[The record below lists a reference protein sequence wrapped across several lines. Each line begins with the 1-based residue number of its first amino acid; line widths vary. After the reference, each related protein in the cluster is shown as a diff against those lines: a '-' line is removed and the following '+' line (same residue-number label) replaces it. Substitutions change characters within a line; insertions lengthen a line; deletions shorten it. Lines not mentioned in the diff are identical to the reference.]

1 MPGPIHHVYFIHG
14 IGQHSENWID
24 DDDLETTLRQ
34 KITDAW
40 GFYQP
45 KDGTINEHIA
55 LKSICYDNVFTE
67 LYEHWDAQASALLNH
82 ISGQPLKR
90 DKLTDYIG
98 TLRKPA
104 AEIANENELYT
115 HLLDLFWYRL
125 SGSIQSKIVAHVAR
139 QILDDVKDHYQ
150 TGSNT
155 FSIVAH
161 SMGTAVAHKV
171 LQDLYSERQ
180 FQDELSATIKFRMLM
195 QLSNTSLALSSDR
208 DRHYET
214 LVKPSQFA
222 NKGVCN
228 YMVNVS
234 HRLDPVSEL
243 VRFDPDLES
252 WLNRDEI
259 RQNRYQDIRISRIT
273 DPNVHSIVHY
283 FDNPKVQ
290 EAFFENILDR
300 NLPPRKKKQAW
311 ASFEA
316 RTPQGR
322 FKQMKKD
329 YEKVVQ
335 QKADDIEDYLNQ
347 IKQFFET
354 LKGLA

>member
-1 MPGPIHHVYFIHG
+1 M
-14 IGQHSENWID
+14 
-24 DDDLETTLRQ
+24 
-34 KITDAW
+34 
-40 GFYQP
+40 
-45 KDGTINEHIA
+45 
-55 LKSICYDNVFTE
+55 
-67 LYEHWDAQASALLNH
+67 
-82 ISGQPLKR
+82 
-90 DKLTDYIG
+90 
-98 TLRKPA
+98 
-104 AEIANENELYT
+104 
-115 HLLDLFWYRL
+115 

-139 QILDDVKDHYQ
+139 QILDDVKQHYQ
-150 TGSNT
+150 KGNNT
-155 FSIVAH
+155 FSIVGH
-161 SMGTAVAHKV
+161 SMGTSVAHKV

-180 FQDELSATIKFRMLM
+180 FQDELSTTIKFRMLM
-195 QLSNTSLALSSDR
+195 QVSNTSLVLSSDR

-214 LVKPSQFA
+214 LVGPSRFA
-222 NKGVCN
+222 NKGVCS

-234 HRLDPVSEL
+234 HRLDPISEL

-252 WLNRDEI
+252 WLDRDEI

-300 NLPPRKKKQAW
+300 NLPPPKKTQAW

-329 YEKVVQ
+329 YEKIVQ
-335 QKADDIEDYLNQ
+335 QNADEIEDYLNQ